1 MLRDYTS
8 ATESHKGALSIRQ
21 KVLGE
26 DNENT
31 ACSYHEPGPT
41 QYMLRDYTS
50 GTGSHMQALNI
61 RQKVLGEDMR
71 TPLAATMSWGL
82 PNIC

>member
-8 ATESHKGALSIRQ
+8 AIESHKRALNIRQ

-31 ACSYHEPGPT
+31 TDSYYEQGLT
-41 QYMLRDYTS
+41 QYMIKDNTS
-50 GTGSHMQALNI
+50 AKVTKASAKHQTKGTG
-61 RQKVLGEDMR
+61 
-71 TPLAATMSWGL
+71 
-82 PNIC
+82 